1 MIAPS
6 SFVMQTNLTTVMNAT
21 SKQVGTATGVNNG
34 SLKHLTI
41 PSQMLTHTAGTNPA
55 FSGATD
61 FQLTI
66 PRYYK
71 TPTVKPGAHY
81 TGSSTAY
88 PIATTKVRYI
98 NNTHEERLEV
108 NGEQYRLHATTTA
121 HSYGMYQSYWV
132 IDSTKTRLNGVLS
145 RAITDND
152 VGNSQPSYY
161 TTDDTMYYFLE
172 NRRITENFVDATGA
186 KITPPTGFTQGKQ
199 TVIDSSPYTFKQSG
213 TLPDTYTSGGKTYKF
228 KGWYKGKTK
237 PTTLQQRKHQAMQ

>member
-88 PIATTKVRYI
+88 PIATTKVR
-98 NNTHEERLEV
+98 
-108 NGEQYRLHATTTA
+108 
-121 HSYGMYQSYWV
+121 
-132 IDSTKTRLNGVLS
+132 D
-145 RAITDND
+145 
-152 VGNSQPSYY
+152 
-161 TTDDTMYYFLE
+161 
-172 NRRITENFVDATGA
+172 
-186 KITPPTGFTQGKQ
+186 
-199 TVIDSSPYTFKQSG
+199 
-213 TLPDTYTSGGKTYKF
+213 
-228 KGWYKGKTK
+228 
-237 PTTLQQRKHQAMQ
+237 RKSVV